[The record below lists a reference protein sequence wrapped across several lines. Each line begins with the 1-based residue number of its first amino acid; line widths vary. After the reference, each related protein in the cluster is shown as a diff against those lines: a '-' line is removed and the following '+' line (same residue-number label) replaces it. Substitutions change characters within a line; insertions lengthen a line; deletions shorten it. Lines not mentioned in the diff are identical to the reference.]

1 MLHVNQITLHSHS
14 IISMVLMKSL
24 RRGELEDIFIV
35 LNVCFGR
42 TGRRKN
48 QFLFW
53 LQYGL
58 KYNLCFL
65 NLYNAMQLC
74 LHAFLTQF
82 LKYATSCSKTSSP
95 QKWLF
100 SFHQLST
107 AMITQHPISLKS
119 VKTLTM
125 TPPWCENVRTCAE
138 SAQLS
143 SAVSKGSHDP
153 TVSTGELA
161 TQQSRDSN
169 RGQNN
174 TASL

>member
-1 MLHVNQITLHSHS
+1 
-14 IISMVLMKSL
+14 
-24 RRGELEDIFIV
+24 
-35 LNVCFGR
+35 
-42 TGRRKN
+42 
-48 QFLFW
+48 
-53 LQYGL
+53 
-58 KYNLCFL
+58 
-65 NLYNAMQLC
+65 MQLC

-82 LKYATSCSKTSSP
+82 LKYATSCSKPSSP
-95 QKWLF
+95 PKWLF

-107 AMITQHPISLKS
+107 GMITQHPISLKS

-125 TPPWCENVRTCAE
+125 TPPWCWCENVRKCAE

-161 TQQSRDSN
+161 TQQIRDST

-174 TASL
+174 TASLQHFQ